1 MTRPNGGRHRRTRLV
16 QVRTRTDWPAMTTIT
31 ARQAATVR
39 ALVLLALLIAGVL
52 LLAGCQPADNA
63 SGGAQKATTS
73 SDDGAI
79 RKCALGQPVDKCPVV
94 TETTT
99 TTTAAPV
106 AKPAAPKVKPPTVA
120 QQQAL
125 IAAQSYIDEQSF
137 SKKGLLEQLT
147 SKAGEGFSK
156 ADAAW
161 AVARVHVDWNAEAV
175 EAAKSYLE
183 MGGFSRASL
192 IEQLTSSA
200 GEQFTRAQALYAVKK
215 VGL

>member
-1 MTRPNGGRHRRTRLV
+1 MTQIAWRAGLV
-16 QVRTRTDWPAMTTIT
+16 AI
-31 ARQAATVR
+31 
-39 ALVLLALLIAGVL
+39 GVAL

-63 SGGAQKATTS
+63 SGGIQKATTS

-94 TETTT
+94 TDTTTT

-106 AKPAAPKVKPPTVA
+106 AKPAAPKTKPPTVA

-125 IAAQSYIDEQSF
+125 EAAQSYVDEQSF

-147 SKAGEGFSK
+147 SKAGNGFDK
-156 ADAAW
+156 ADAEW
-161 AVARVHVDWNAEAV
+161 AVARVHADWNAEAV

-183 MGGFSRASL
+183 MGGFSRSSM
-192 IEQLTSSA
+192 IEQLTSA
-200 GEQFTRAQALYAVKK
+200 YGNQFTRAQALYAVKK